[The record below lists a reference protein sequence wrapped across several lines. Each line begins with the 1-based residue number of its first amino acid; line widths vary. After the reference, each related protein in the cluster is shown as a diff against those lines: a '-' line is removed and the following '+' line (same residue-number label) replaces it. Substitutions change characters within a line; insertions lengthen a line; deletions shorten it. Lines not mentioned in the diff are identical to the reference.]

1 VVGPLRCESC
11 RFASGAGR
19 IVSRLASALQ
29 GELLQAEVNRSTG
42 DVVSNTDAED
52 LAMQCEASSY
62 RLAGEAA
69 APRLELCERALRI
82 DPRNVRAL
90 VRLATYYGSRVSR
103 VQSPDPE
110 GDLEQAD
117 ALVSRALEIDPGYY
131 AAHCA
136 KANVLAGKHR
146 VQEAIATAERCLALN
161 PSYVGAYR
169 LLASFHF
176 FLARPEEMLV
186 DVDRGIRL
194 SPRDPETSIFLLFR
208 GWAYFMMGKDD
219 EALMW
224 LRRAAASSPETPTI
238 LAGLTS
244 ELALTGHDAEAR
256 EMLAQYLA
264 LPGTR
269 TRTVAQWDYVPDD
282 NPDFARFHERFRSG
296 LRKAGMPEQ

>member
-82 DPRNVRAL
+82 DPRNV
-90 VRLATYYGSRVSR
+90 
-103 VQSPDPE
+103 
-110 GDLEQAD
+110 
-117 ALVSRALEIDPGYY
+117 
-131 AAHCA
+131 
-136 KANVLAGKHR
+136 
-146 VQEAIATAERCLALN
+146 
-161 PSYVGAYR
+161 
-169 LLASFHF
+169 
-176 FLARPEEMLV
+176 
-186 DVDRGIRL
+186 
-194 SPRDPETSIFLLFR
+194 
-208 GWAYFMMGKDD
+208 
-219 EALMW
+219 
-224 LRRAAASSPETPTI
+224 
-238 LAGLTS
+238 
-244 ELALTGHDAEAR
+244 
-256 EMLAQYLA
+256 LA